1 MPCRLGRRSLQQS
14 CNVRVGPTAMS
25 SVCGCCFSRR
35 MKQPSHEVDRSL
47 HRPDRHVLSLR
58 VLFLAN
64 EVTTVQ
70 EGARLQKSFI
80 GPSVRGCFLQAKAQ
94 QKSIPARTVLP
105 APQTLHIANTEN
117 FAYSQHRKL
126 CIQPKPT
133 C

>member
-1 MPCRLGRRSLQQS
+1 
-14 CNVRVGPTAMS
+14 
-25 SVCGCCFSRR
+25 

-58 VLFLAN
+58 VLFIAN

-105 APQTLHIANTEN
+105 APQTLHIANAEN
-117 FAYSQHRKL
+117 FADSQSLHAEERT
-126 CIQPKPT
+126 IPGPDTPT
-133 C
+133 A